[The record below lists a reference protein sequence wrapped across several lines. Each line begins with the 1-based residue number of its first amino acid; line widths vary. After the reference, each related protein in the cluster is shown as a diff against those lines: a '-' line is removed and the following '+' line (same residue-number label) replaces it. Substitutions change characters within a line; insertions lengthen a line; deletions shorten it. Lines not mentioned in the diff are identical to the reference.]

1 MTDINKLVQEDAP
14 NMSIV
19 TGPGHRNWAMQN
31 RTMNQFSNIGG
42 ATHLDKPIPNTP
54 IQQSTGMSREIYPK
68 LDLEPFQKKMKSCI
82 LAKRDIF
89 VNVSPSGG
97 KTAPV
102 VRAWEEMLRNATNP
116 SQIPKIIW
124 ICPNR
129 EVGRQIITEFR
140 TELLD
145 SIRDE
150 SLPPFLFKSTPLYT
164 SGGSP
169 WANANYSRFTRQD
182 EGILKNEVDKWI
194 GIEMDVIGKRAPT
207 SKTIVSICTWN
218 TFEKSM
224 KLLKPRIIVIDEVQ
238 QRFEVENNVQAKEQA
253 KALIETI
260 KVAPPSM
267 VSSIVLLT
275 GSINSNIV
283 DPFINYVN
291 KKYNRNFEPI
301 IEAVQNRASLKVF
314 PCNSMTK
321 YQDIIKSVK
330 EQITGKSTNILIVKF
345 STKIIEKYCDELI
358 KQLPPKD
365 VNFVAGNKKISGISY
380 QQKLYGQ
387 SYKYHQTLPQLA
399 KTIQGK
405 ENSPEWIA
413 SNLTQMLT
421 GHDGKG
427 NRRDKKL
434 AECLIRG
441 FGYIKAPKEADG
453 SRPPIVMDDMKIVEY
468 LFKNGRISTLFATTM
483 AGVGVN
489 LKVRNLYI
497 TTLSI
502 FPGKNISD
510 SDLVQLVHRAGRT
523 DNVAA
528 NIFCP
533 PDDILKVTDAIK
545 ATPQLT
551 SFSNMEERLKDADAD
566 NSLIQNIFRAIVSPI
581 KKI

>member
-31 RTMNQFSNIGG
+31 RSMNQFSNIGS
-42 ATHLDKPIPNTP
+42 ATYLDKPIPNTP
-54 IQQSTGMSREIYPK
+54 TQQSISMSREIYPK
-68 LDLEPFQKKMKSCI
+68 LKLNAFQETMKKRI
-82 LAKRDIF
+82 LANRDVF

-102 VRAWEEMLRNATNP
+102 IRAWEEMLRKTKNP

-145 SIRDE
+145 SIRDK

-169 WANANYSRFTRQD
+169 WANADHSRFTHQD
-182 EGILKNEVDKWI
+182 ESILKNEVDKWI
-194 GIEMDVIGKRAPT
+194 GIEMNVIGKRDPT
-207 SKTIVSICTWN
+207 SKTIVSICTWD

-224 KLLKPRIIVIDEVQ
+224 ELLKPRIIVIDEVQ
-238 QRFEVENNVQAKEQA
+238 ERFKPENNEQAKEQA
-253 KALIETI
+253 KALVKTI
-260 KVAPPSM
+260 KLAPFSM
-267 VSSIVLLT
+267 ISSIVLLT
-275 GSINSNIV
+275 GSINSNII

-321 YQDIIKSVK
+321 YQDIIKNVK
-330 EQITGKSTNILIVKF
+330 EQIVGKSTNILIVKF
-345 STKIIEKYCDELI
+345 STKIINKYCEDLI
-358 KQLPPKD
+358 KLLPPRD
-365 VNFVAGNKKISGISY
+365 VNFVAGNKKISGIDY
-380 QQKLYGQ
+380 QRAYGQ
-387 SYKYHQTLPQLA
+387 SSERFQTLPQLA

-405 ENSPEWIA
+405 ENSPEWVA

-427 NRRDKKL
+427 NKRDKKL

-497 TTLSI
+497 TALSI

-545 ATPQLT
+545 ATPHLT
-551 SFSNMEERLKDADAD
+551 SFSNMKERLKDADAD
-566 NSLIQNIFRAIVSPI
+566 KSLIQNIFRAIVSPI